1 MRAVLVKLVLGAVL
15 SFIGF
20 SCSAIG
26 LGMMAAPQKPTDPK
40 SGLGILIMSLGV
52 FGIPGLILLIL
63 GLRSRRAQ
71 RHLDQV
77 VAMGQASTRL
87 PLQQIAQ
94 QLGIPVPRARE
105 LVLEAIAAARLAGR
119 IDFEQGVFI
128 SASVHGGVRQLS
140 LKCPACGGVSE
151 VLVSAGEPSLCRFC
165 GQRVA

>member
-1 MRAVLVKLVLGAVL
+1 MRAVLVKLVLGAIL

-26 LGMMAAPQKPTDPK
+26 IGMMAAPTKPTDPK
-40 SGLGILIMSLGV
+40 SGLGV

-63 GLRSRRAQ
+63 GLRARRAQ
-71 RHLDQV
+71 RLLDQV
-77 VAMGQASTRL
+77 VAMGQASPRL

-94 QLGIPVPRARE
+94 QLGVPLPRARE
-105 LVLEAIAAARLAGR
+105 LILEAIAAARLAGR

-140 LKCPACGGVSE
+140 LKCPSCGGVSD